1 MRRFARASAVP
12 ALTVAAGLG
21 LASPPAFAQEVEP
34 IDIEVPTVVLDVS
47 VAAAAGGDSD
57 AELDLANLVQSAA
70 RGVTTVQQAPAIVT
84 VVTQDEIRD
93 RQFQTFEDI
102 IDTVP
107 GWLRTAPIHNADP
120 YPLVRG
126 QIQAAQLLHDG
137 LSMFDP
143 YPNNTNFYRVQPVEL
158 MKRVEFISGPGGVL
172 WGSNSLVGIINVI
185 TKDAED
191 VDGVE
196 AGIAGGHGDG
206 DRAVFRTYL
215 MAGEPDLLG
224 GKLKVFGHASFETYR
239 GPAFEM
245 PQVVFSSPSP
255 QPNAANLYGP
265 LTESN
270 PSRSSL
276 FNLHGKA
283 TMGNLQLRVHYPI
296 VERYVPMGFPGSV
309 SQETIPGDSARDP
322 VTGELLC
329 PDEEPYLDPT
339 GQCFDKHRAS
349 RNGQLDF
356 LDRYAVLEYRTR
368 LAGGR
373 AGVTVK
379 AYAVDFQRHFATVL
393 SVAPSALVQG
403 GLSFDVDV
411 SAYRTGGQIDGDV
424 ELPRNA
430 RLLYGMEAFHEWAPD
445 NTRRSRQGAGTEAVF
460 RGPYNLSRLPIQC
473 PRDVAA
479 NGEVFILEGCPLT
492 FGFEASRT
500 VLGAY
505 LNPQWRPNK
514 KLILDL
520 GGRVQI
526 APGALGNLSYDL
538 TPTVGGSV
546 VYSFLENWNLKLNV
560 AQGFRPPVFNNLVT
574 NGEAVTLD
582 GREDLKVE
590 TSTAGQAE
598 VNARLFRG
606 QGRIRELNFRTDYSY
621 TLIQNLI
628 QLVAGR
634 YDNSADRGIHSV
646 EFLGKLY
653 VQGGHRVELGY
664 TFLESNVADTGA
676 GRNAP
681 NHWFNLSAV
690 FNLIDETLS
699 ATSTLRV
706 LGAMEDPNR
715 IVEHRGFQYDELGRI
730 LDPAGNV
737 RNLSVTPTELSLD
750 RLPPSAD
757 IMLGVTYTPVP
768 SFSVEASLFN
778 AFNARYYQ
786 PDVFQSYEPRFEY
799 LPNPYEDVRG
809 YLTATYRR

>member
-1 MRRFARASAVP
+1 VTCGCNSRPTMFAAATLVGLLLAAAP
-12 ALTVAAGLG
+12 AA
-21 LASPPAFAQEVEP
+21 AQEVDA
-34 IDIEVPTVVLDVS
+34 IDIEVPTVVLDVNI
-47 VAAAAGGDSD
+47 AAAGGGDSD
-57 AELDLANLVQSAA
+57 TELDLANLVQSAA

-84 VVTQDEIRD
+84 VVTQDEIKD
-93 RQFQTFEDI
+93 RQFQSLEQI

-107 GWLRTAPIHNADP
+107 GWLRTQPVHGQFP
-120 YPLVRG
+120 FPLVRG

-137 LSMFDP
+137 VSMFDP
-143 YPNNTNFYRVQPVEL
+143 YPNNTTFHRLQPVEL

-172 WGSNSLVGIINVI
+172 WGSNSLVGIINII

-196 AGIAGGHGDG
+196 AGVSGGHGPG
-206 DRAVFRTYL
+206 DRGVFRTYV

-224 GKLKVFGHASFETYR
+224 GKLKLLGHASFETYR

-265 LTESN
+265 LTEAN
-270 PSRSSL
+270 PSRSYL

-283 TMGNLQLRVHYPI
+283 TIGNLQLRVHYPFI
-296 VERYVPMGFPGSV
+296 ERYAPMGFPGSV
-309 SQETIPGDSARDP
+309 SQETLPNDENCPNTEPIFDP
-322 VTGELLC
+322 
-329 PDEEPYLDPT
+329 DDD
-339 GQCFDKHRAS
+339 CFDKGRVGRSA
-349 RNGQLDF
+349 QLNF
-356 LDRYAVLEYRTR
+356 GDRYAVLEYRTR

-373 AGVTVK
+373 AGVSMK
-379 AYAVDFQRHFATVL
+379 AYAVEFRRDFANLL
-393 SVAPSALVQG
+393 SVAPSRLVEG
-403 GLSFDVDV
+403 GLTFEVDV
-411 SAYRTGGQIDGDV
+411 TSYRSGAQIDGDV

-445 NTRRSRQGAGTEAVF
+445 NTQRSRQGEGTESVF
-460 RGPYNLSRLPIQC
+460 HGPYDLRRLPIQC
-473 PRDVAA
+473 PRDVVG
-479 NGEVFILEGCPLT
+479 GEVVILTGCPLT
-492 FGFEASRT
+492 FGFEAYRT

-505 LNPQWRPNK
+505 LNPQWRPSK
-514 KLILDL
+514 RLILDL
-520 GGRVQI
+520 GGRIQI
-526 APGALGNLSYDL
+526 SPGALGNLSYDL

-560 AQGFRPPVFNNLVT
+560 AQGFRPPVFNNLTT

-582 GREDLKVE
+582 GREDLEVE

-606 QGRIRELNFRTDYSY
+606 QGRIREFNFRTDYSY

-634 YDNSADRGIHSV
+634 YANSADRGIHSV

-664 TFLESNVADTGA
+664 TFLKSNVEDTGA

-690 FNLIDETLS
+690 FNLIDEKLT

-715 IVEHRGFQYDELGRI
+715 IVEHRGLAYSELGEVM
-730 LDPAGNV
+730 DAAGNV
-737 RNLSVTPTELSLD
+737 RNLSVTPTELTLD

-757 IMLGVTYTPVP
+757 IMFGVMYAPVP
-768 SFSVEASLFN
+768 SFSVEASVFN

-809 YLTATYRR
+809 YLTATYRH

>member
-1 MRRFARASAVP
+1 MRGLSPAPAALAAVGALVWTAP
-12 ALTVAAGLG
+12 AA
-21 LASPPAFAQEVEP
+21 AQESEP

-47 VAAAAGGDSD
+47 VTSAAGTDSD

-84 VVTQDEIRD
+84 VVTQDEIKD
-93 RQFQTFEDI
+93 RQFQTFEQI

-107 GWLRTAPIHNADP
+107 GWLRTGPINGQFP
-120 YPLVRG
+120 FPLVRG

-137 LSMFDP
+137 VSMFDS
-143 YPNNTNFYRVQPVEL
+143 YLNNTTFHRIQPVEL

-185 TKDAED
+185 TKDADD

-196 AGIAGGHGDG
+196 AGLAGGHGDG
-206 DRAVFRTYL
+206 DRAVGRAYL
-215 MAGEPDLLG
+215 MAGAPDLLG
-224 GKLKVFGHASFETYR
+224 GKLKLFGHVSFETYD

-270 PSRSSL
+270 PSRSNL
-276 FNLHGKA
+276 FNLHAKA
-283 TMGNLQLRVHYPI
+283 TVGKLQLRVHYPI

-309 SQETIPGDSARDP
+309 SQENIPGDTARDP

-329 PDEEPYLDPT
+329 PNEEPYLDPT
-339 GQCFDKHRAS
+339 NQCFDKGRAS

-373 AGVTVK
+373 AGVAVK
-379 AYAVDFQRHFATVL
+379 AYAVDFKRHFVSVL

-411 SAYRTGGQIDGDV
+411 TSYRTGGQVDGDV

-430 RLLYGMEAFHEWAPD
+430 RLLYGVEAFHEWAPD
-445 NTRRSRQGAGTEAVF
+445 NVDRSRQGAGTQSVF
-460 RGPYNLSRLPIQC
+460 HGPYNLSRLPIQC
-473 PRDVAA
+473 PRDVAG
-479 NGEVFILEGCPLT
+479 GEVFILEGCPLT
-492 FGFEASRT
+492 FAFEASRT
-500 VLGAY
+500 VMGAY
-505 LNPQWRPNK
+505 LNPQWRPTK

-520 GGRVQI
+520 GGRVQV
-526 APGALGNLSYDL
+526 APGALGIFSYDL
-538 TPTVGGSV
+538 TPTVGGAV
-546 VYSFLENWNLKLNV
+546 VYSFLDNWNLKLNV
-560 AQGFRPPVFNNLVT
+560 AQGFRPPVFNNIAT

-582 GREDLKVE
+582 GREDLEVE
-590 TSTAGQAE
+590 TSTAGQVE

-606 QGRIRELNFRTDYSY
+606 EGRIREFNFRTDYSY
-621 TLIQNLI
+621 TVIQNLI

-634 YDNSADRGIHSV
+634 YQNSADRGIHSV

-664 TFLESNVADTGA
+664 TFLQSAFADTGA

-681 NHWFNLSAV
+681 NHWFNLGAV
-690 FNLIDETLS
+690 FNLVDDKLT

-706 LGAMEDPNR
+706 LGAMQDPNR
-715 IVEHRGFQYDELGRI
+715 IVDHRGFTYDELGRVI
-730 LDPAGNV
+730 DPDGMA
-737 RNLSVTPTELSLD
+737 RNLSVTPTEVTLD

-757 IMLGVTYTPVP
+757 IMFGITYMPWP
-768 SFSVEASLFN
+768 AFSLEASVFN

-786 PDVFQSYEPRFEY
+786 PDVFMSYEPRFEY

>member
-1 MRRFARASAVP
+1 MRGLSPAPAALAAVGALVWTAP
-12 ALTVAAGLG
+12 AA
-21 LASPPAFAQEVEP
+21 AQESEP

-47 VAAAAGGDSD
+47 VTSAAGTDSD

-84 VVTQDEIRD
+84 VVTQDEIKD
-93 RQFQTFEDI
+93 RQFQTFEQI

-107 GWLRTAPIHNADP
+107 GWLRTGPINGQFP
-120 YPLVRG
+120 FPLVRG

-137 LSMFDP
+137 VSMFDS
-143 YPNNTNFYRVQPVEL
+143 YLNNTTFHRIQPVEL

-185 TKDAED
+185 TKDADD

-196 AGIAGGHGDG
+196 AGLAGGHGDG
-206 DRAVFRTYL
+206 DRAMGRAYV
-215 MAGEPDLLG
+215 MAGAPDLLG
-224 GKLKVFGHASFETYR
+224 GKLKLFGYASFESYR
-239 GPAFEM
+239 GPGFEM
-245 PQVVFSSPSP
+245 PQVVFASPAP

-265 LTESN
+265 LTQAN
-270 PSRSSL
+270 PSRSYL

-283 TMGNLQLRVHYPI
+283 TYGNVQLRVHYPFM
-296 VERYVPMGFPGSV
+296 ERYAPMGFPGVV
-309 SQETIPGDSARDP
+309 SQEDLPND
-322 VTGELLC
+322 ENC
-329 PDEEPYLDPT
+329 PNEEPIFDPNDE
-339 GQCFDKHRAS
+339 CFDKGRAS
-349 RNGQLDF
+349 RNSHPNFG
-356 LDRYAVLEYRTR
+356 DRYAVLEYRTR

-373 AGVTVK
+373 AGVSVK
-379 AYAVDFQRHFATVL
+379 GYGVEFTRDFKSVYSAV
-393 SVAPSALVQG
+393 PSALVEG
-403 GLSFDVDV
+403 GLSFEVDIT
-411 SAYRTGGQIDGDV
+411 AYRGGAQIDGDV

-430 RLLYGMEAFHEWAPD
+430 RLLYGVEAFHEWAPD
-445 NTRRSRQGAGTEAVF
+445 RTTRSRQGAGAEAIF
-460 RGPYNLSRLPIQC
+460 NGPYNLSRLPVQC
-473 PRDVAA
+473 PRDLVG
-479 NGEVFILEGCPLT
+479 GEVVILEGCPLT
-492 FGFEASRT
+492 FGFDAYRT

-505 LNPQWRPNK
+505 LNPQWRPSK
-514 KLILDL
+514 TLILDL

-526 APGALGNLSYDL
+526 SPGALGNLSYDL
-538 TPTVGGSV
+538 TPTVGGAV

-560 AQGFRPPVFNNLVT
+560 AQGFRPPVFNNLIT
-574 NGEAVTLD
+574 NGEAVALD
-582 GREDLKVE
+582 GREDLEVE
-590 TSTAGQAE
+590 TSTAGQVE

-606 QGRIRELNFRTDYSY
+606 EGRIRELNFRTDYSY
-621 TLIQNLI
+621 TVIQNLI

-634 YDNSADRGIHSV
+634 YQNSADRGIHSV

-664 TFLESNVADTGA
+664 TFLKSAFADTGA

-690 FNLIDETLS
+690 FNLIDDRLT

-715 IVEHRGFQYDELGRI
+715 IVEHRGFSYDELGRV
-730 LDPAGNV
+730 LDPADMV

-757 IMLGVTYTPVP
+757 IMFGVAFMPTETL
-768 SFSVEASLFN
+768 SIEASVFN

-786 PDVFQSYEPRFEY
+786 PDVFLSYEPRFEY

-809 YLTATYRR
+809 YLTATYRH